1 MNIKVNIN
9 EGYVFSKENY
19 HSIFHVCIV
28 GLGSFHW
35 TVVGKNWK
43 VLSRIGFVEKFVK
56 CMVNSVKA
64 HE

>member
-1 MNIKVNIN
+1 MSSVRRITSA
-9 EGYVFSKENY
+9 FSTSASLDLVV
-19 HSIFHVCIV
+19 SIF
-28 GLGSFHW
+28 LSHW